1 MFLTRLFARA
11 RNILSG
17 SRVKLHDSTVE
28 DTVTLK
34 RLRELMEIANSNRI
48 ETPSPRFAARVE
60 DPNTGDPPY
69 RRL

>member
-11 RNILSG
+11 RKFLSG
-17 SRVKLHDSTVE
+17 SRVKLHDSKVE

-48 ETPSPRFAARVE
+48 EKPSPGFAAREE
-60 DPNTGDPPY
+60 DPNIGDPPC
-69 RRL
+69 RL

>member
-17 SRVKLHDSTVE
+17 SRIKLHDSKVE
-28 DTVTLK
+28 DTLK

-48 ETPSPRFAARVE
+48 ATLSPGFAAREE
-60 DPNTGDPPY
+60 DPE
-69 RRL
+69 